1 MTKETLREI
10 THDRD
15 LAIPLP
21 DGTRLSAR
29 VWMPKDA
36 ETDPVPAILEYLPYR
51 KSDGTAER
59 DAGMHPWMARRGYA
73 CLRVDRRGCGDSQG
87 LFDDEYSE
95 EELQDGEDII
105 AWIAAQSWCTGAVGM
120 QGISWGGFNSL
131 QIAARAPEAL
141 KAVISIGSTVD
152 RYADDVHYKG
162 GIQQSDNIS
171 WAATVLSWFSTPP
184 DPELYGEDWRRTW
197 LERLEHTPP
206 LARIWT
212 EHSNRD
218 AYWKHG
224 SVCENYGSIRAAVLA
239 YGGLHD
245 GYRNTMR
252 HLVQNLSAPVK
263 GVAGPWGHKYPHISN
278 IGPSIG
284 YLQEARRWWDRW
296 LKGVD
301 NGADADPDWCAYVM
315 DSARPDPSADHRA
328 GRWISAPTLPD
339 PEVRT
344 RQLKIGT
351 ELAGELPCTVLPDL
365 RHGEQCGEFFTFGF
379 GPGELPDD
387 QQPDDAR
394 SACFDGP
401 EQMQDID
408 ITGRP
413 TVRLRL
419 SADRTRAQLA
429 VRLCDLRPD
438 GTSMLIT
445 MGLLDLRNHKGFSTK
460 DDLTPGRNFDVILEL
475 DETAYRL
482 PAGHRLRLAL
492 AGSYWPF
499 VWPEPEAAT
508 LRVESGALDLPV
520 RDKLAGS
527 DECAFPPPVTDARRP
542 TRELRPGRDE
552 KKREI
557 DSDSGCIT
565 LIMSSDHGQTE
576 DLETGLLTE
585 SAVTEIWTI
594 DPANPAHAEARIVWH
609 RGFGRGDWGVTT
621 RAETR
626 MTGSRDAFEIVQSLT
641 AQEDGQE
648 LFEKEWR
655 HIVPR

>member
-1 MTKETLREI
+1 MTQDTLREI
-10 THDRD
+10 SHDRD
-15 LAIPLP
+15 VAISLP
-21 DGTRLSAR
+21 DGTHLSAR
-29 VWMPKDA
+29 VWMPSDA
-36 ETDPVPAILEYLPYR
+36 EADPVPAILEYLPYR

-95 EELQDGEDII
+95 QELQDGEDII
-105 AWIAAQSWCTGAVGM
+105 AWIAAQPWCTGAVGM
-120 QGISWGGFNSL
+120 QGISWGGFNGL

-141 KAVISIGSTVD
+141 KAVISIGTTVD
-152 RYADDVHYKG
+152 RFADDVHYKG

-184 DPELYGEDWRRTW
+184 DPELFGDDWRQTW
-197 LERLEHTPP
+197 LERLEKTPP
-206 LARIWT
+206 LARIWS
-212 EHSNRD
+212 EHRDRD

-224 SVCENYGSIRAAVLA
+224 SVCEDYSAIRAAVLV

-252 HLVQNLSAPVK
+252 HLVENLSAPVK
-263 GVAGPWGHKYPHISN
+263 GVAGPWGHKYPHVSN

-296 LKGVD
+296 LKGVQ
-301 NGADADPDWCAYVM
+301 NGVDDDPAWRAYVM

-328 GRWISAPTLPD
+328 GRWISAPALPD
-339 PEVRT
+339 T
-344 RQLKIGT
+344 RVTSQRLNLGA
-351 ELAGELPCTVLPDL
+351 ELACELPAVVLPDL

-401 EQMQDID
+401 EQTRDVD

-419 SADRTRAQLA
+419 SADRARAQLV

-445 MGLLDLRNHKGFSTK
+445 MGLLDLRNRNGFAAK
-460 DDLTPGRNFDVILEL
+460 EELTPGEAVDVMLDL

-482 PAGHRLRLAL
+482 PAGHRLRLAV

-508 LRVESGALDLPV
+508 LKIESGALELPL
-520 RDKLAGS
+520 RDRVILT
-527 DECAFPPPVTDARRP
+527 DECAFPPPTTDTKRP
-542 TRELRPGRDE
+542 TRILREGRDE
-552 KKREI
+552 KNRAT
-557 DSDSGCIT
+557 DPATGCVT
-565 LIMSSDHGQTE
+565 LTMSSDHGRIE
-576 DLETGLLTE
+576 DLQTGLITE

-594 DPANPAHAEARIVWH
+594 DPADPARAEARIEWH
-609 RGFGRGDWGVTT
+609 RGFGRGDRLVTT
-621 RAETR
+621 RAETN
-626 MTGSRDAFEIVQSLT
+626 MTGSRDQFEITQRLT
-641 AQEDGQE
+641 AHESEKVVFD
-648 LFEKEWR
+648 KEW
-655 HIVPR
+655 HHLVPR